1 METEE
6 QKRLEKLFCLGD
18 LVADKV
24 KDLLENTEA
33 TPQGLK
39 HLTGVL
45 KDIKDIQMLKD
56 PSQKKEEDTLTVKL
70 EEALQRLSE

>member
-1 METEE
+1 MEE
-6 QKRLEKLFCLGD
+6 QERLERLWKLAD
-18 LVADKV
+18 LVMDRLREA
-24 KDLLENTEA
+24 LEAGGLN
-33 TPQGLK
+33 PQGLK
-39 HLTGVL
+39 HISATM